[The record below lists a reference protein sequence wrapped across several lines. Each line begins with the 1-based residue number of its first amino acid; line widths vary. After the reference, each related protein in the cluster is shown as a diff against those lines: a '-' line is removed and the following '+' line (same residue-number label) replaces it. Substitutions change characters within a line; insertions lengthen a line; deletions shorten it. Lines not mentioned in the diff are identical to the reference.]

1 MMLALTD
8 KQEGIV
14 VKVAVVP
21 RASRNQVAG
30 LKGDALKIKLTAP
43 PVEGAA
49 NNACLQFLAKA
60 LGLPK
65 SKLAILSGAS
75 SRNKRILIR
84 LNSQD
89 QKSNRAVRSK
99 LLEMAGES
107 TPL

>member
-1 MMLALTD
+1 MLALTD
-8 KQEGIV
+8 KKEGLV

-49 NNACLQFLAKA
+49 NKACLQLLAKA

-65 SKLAILSGAS
+65 SSLTIASGES
-75 SRNKRILIR
+75 SRTKRILIR
-84 LNSQD
+84 LNPED
-89 QKSNRAVRSK
+89 AKNTRRLRDK
-99 LLEMAGES
+99 LLELAGK
-107 TPL
+107 